1 MLAIIAKKNA
11 EARMEFQ
18 YLSGIGIDLSIPE
31 EKKHHEENVA
41 LWKKFTE
48 ISIAATKE
56 QMKLLNV
63 EADYDIGESFYEGL
77 ALPKIGN
84 QPDLIKESE
93 SMKVIGKEM
102 VER

>member
-1 MLAIIAKKNA
+1 MKLYQKYHEIVADDIDI
-11 EARMEFQ
+11 EAREEFKK
-18 YLSGIGIDLSIPE
+18 LSDGDS
-31 EKKHHEENVA
+31 ENIE

-77 ALPKIGN
+77 DLPKIGN

-102 VER
+102 IER